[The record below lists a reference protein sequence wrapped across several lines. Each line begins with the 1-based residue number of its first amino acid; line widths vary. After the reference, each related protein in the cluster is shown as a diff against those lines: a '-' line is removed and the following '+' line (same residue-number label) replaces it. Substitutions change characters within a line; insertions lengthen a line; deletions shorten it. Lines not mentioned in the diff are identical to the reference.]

1 MKIALA
7 QLNPTIGDFQG
18 NLAQLEGVIKR
29 TAGDA
34 PDLIVF
40 SELFLTG
47 YPPRDFLERRD
58 FINAAERALAQ
69 CVELSAKHPA
79 PAILVGALRPARR
92 STGNGLH
99 NSAVLICGGRILFE
113 QAKTL
118 LPSYDVFDET
128 RYFEPA
134 PAIDVFSFKGER
146 LGITVCEDAWN
157 DESLLPKRSYP
168 VDPIRVLVERGAT
181 VLINLSASPFFI
193 GKESLRFQLIRNHV
207 RRHEKPFFL
216 VNQVGGN
223 DELIFDGD
231 SFALDYKGGTIAR
244 FPSFREH
251 VEIIESAAH
260 SSGLPFPAM
269 ETAES
274 IHRALILGL
283 SDYLRKCGF
292 QKAVLGLSG
301 GIDSS
306 LVCCLAAEA
315 LGPKNVLGIAM
326 PSDVSSSESIEDAER
341 LAKNLGTEFKIVPI
355 APLVNAYIN
364 SLSDHFK
371 GTPTGLAEE
380 NIQARIR
387 GNLLMAFSNK
397 FGYLTLSTG
406 NKSEL
411 SVGYCTLYGDM
422 SGGLSVIADLPK
434 TWVYRVA
441 LHVNEQSEI
450 IPERC
455 FTKPPSAELRP
466 DQKDQDTLPPYG
478 VLDGILGLYLEQE
491 LTGDEIVER
500 SFPRDT
506 VEWVIR
512 AVNKS
517 EYKRR
522 QAAPGLKLFPK
533 AFGMGRRMPIA
544 AKYPD

>member
-18 NLAQLEGVIKR
+18 NLSKIEGALER
-29 TAGDA
+29 TAAGA

-40 SELFLTG
+40 PELFLTG

-58 FINAAERALAQ
+58 FILAAERALAQ
-69 CVELSAKHPA
+69 CVELSTKHPS

-99 NSAVLICGGRILFE
+99 NSAVLIRGGRILFE

-134 PAIDVFSFKGER
+134 GSVEVFPFAGER

-157 DESLLPKRSYP
+157 DETLFPKRSYP
-168 VDPIRVLVERGAT
+168 TDPVRALVDRGAT

-193 GKESLRFQLIRNHV
+193 GKETLRFRLIRNHV

-231 SFALDYKGGTIAR
+231 SFALDSRGAIQAR

-251 VEIIESAAH
+251 VETVESFGNLIGR
-260 SSGLPFPAM
+260 SFPTA
-269 ETAES
+269 ETAEAM
-274 IHRALILGL
+274 HRALILGL
-283 SDYLRKCGF
+283 GDYLRKCGF
-292 QKAVLGLSG
+292 RKAVLGLSG

-315 LGPKNVLGIAM
+315 LGPENVLGIAM
-326 PSDVSSSESIEDAER
+326 PSDISSPESLEDAEG
-341 LAKNLGTEFKIVPI
+341 LAKNLGIEFKVVPI
-355 APLVNAYIN
+355 APMVDAYAG
-364 SLSDHFK
+364 SLACHFT
-371 GTPTGLAEE
+371 GNPAGLAEE
-380 NIQARIR
+380 NIQARVR
-387 GNLLMAFSNK
+387 GNILMAFSNK
-397 FGYLTLSTG
+397 FGHLTLSTG

-441 LHVNEQSEI
+441 REI
-450 IPERC
+450 NRGTEKIPERC

-466 DQKDQDTLPPYG
+466 DQKDQDTLPPYEI
-478 VLDGILGLYLEQE
+478 LDGILDLYLEQE
-491 LTGDEIVER
+491 CTADEILER
-500 SFPRDT
+500 GFQRET

>member
-18 NLAQLEGVIKR
+18 NLSKIEGIIERK
-29 TAGDA
+29 AGEA

-92 STGNGLH
+92 STGNGLY
-99 NSAVLICGGRILFE
+99 NSAVLIRGGRILFE

-134 PAIDVFSFKGER
+134 ADIDVFSFGGER
-146 LGITVCEDAWN
+146 LGISVCEDAWN

-168 VDPIRVLVERGAT
+168 VDPVRVLVDRGAT

-193 GKESLRFQLIRNHV
+193 GKETLRYRLIRNHV
-207 RRHEKPFFL
+207 RRHERPFFL

-231 SFALDYKGGTIAR
+231 SFALDSKGGTIAR

-251 VEIIESAAH
+251 VEVIESSAP
-260 SSGLPFPAM
+260 SSGSSFPAA

-274 IHRALILGL
+274 IHRALNLGL
-283 SDYLRKCGF
+283 SDYIRKCGF

-301 GIDSS
+301 GIDSA

-315 LGPKNVLGIAM
+315 LGPGNVLGIAM
-326 PSDVSSSESIEDAER
+326 PSDISSPESLEDAER
-341 LAKNLGTEFKIVPI
+341 LAKNLGIEFKVIPI
-355 APLVNAYIN
+355 APLVDAYRG
-364 SLSDHFK
+364 SLACHFA
-371 GTPTGLAEE
+371 GSAAGLAEE

-397 FGYLTLSTG
+397 FGHLTLSTG

-441 LHVNEQSEI
+441 AEINRQSEI
-450 IPERC
+450 IPKRC
-455 FTKPPSAELRP
+455 FSKPPSAELRP
-466 DQKDQDTLPPYG
+466 GQKDQDTLPPYE
-478 VLDGILGLYLEQE
+478 VLDGILELYLEHE

-500 SFPRDT
+500 SLPRET

-544 AKYPD
+544 AKYPG

>member
-18 NLAQLEGVIKR
+18 NLAQIEAVIKN
-29 TAGDA
+29 TAAAA

-47 YPPRDFLERRD
+47 YPPRDFLDRRD
-58 FINAAERALAQ
+58 FIDAAERALAQ
-69 CVELSAKHPA
+69 CVELSANHPA
-79 PAILVGALRPARR
+79 PALLVGALRPARR
-92 STGNGLH
+92 STGNGLS
-99 NSAVLICGGRILFE
+99 NSAVLIRGGRILFE

-134 PAIDVFSFKGER
+134 QDIDVFPLGGER
-146 LGITVCEDAWN
+146 LGITLCEDAWS
-157 DESLLPKRSYP
+157 DDSLLPKRSYP
-168 VDPIRVLVERGAT
+168 VDPVRILVDKGAT

-193 GKESLRFQLIRNHV
+193 GKEALRFRLVRSHV

-231 SFALDYKGGTIAR
+231 SFALDSKGGTIVR

-251 VEIIESAAH
+251 VEVV
-260 SSGLPFPAM
+260 
-269 ETAES
+269 ETAASASGSPFHAAETVES
-274 IHRALILGL
+274 IHRALIAGL
-283 SDYLRKCGF
+283 SDYIRKCGF
-292 QKAVLGLSG
+292 RKAVLGLSG

-315 LGPKNVLGIAM
+315 LGPENVLGIAM
-326 PSDVSSSESIEDAER
+326 PSGVSSPESLEDAER
-341 LAKNLGTEFKIVPI
+341 LAKNLGIEFKIVPI
-355 APLVNAYIN
+355 ARLVDAFTG
-364 SLSDHFK
+364 SLACHFA
-371 GTPTGLAEE
+371 GTPEGLAEE

-397 FGYLTLSTG
+397 FGHLTLSTG

-441 LHVNEQSEI
+441 LEVNRRSAV

-466 DQKDQDTLPPYG
+466 NQKDQDTLPPYE
-478 VLDGILGLYLEQE
+478 VLDGILELYLEQE

-500 SFPRDT
+500 NFSRET

-544 AKYPD
+544 AKYPN

>member
-1 MKIALA
+1 MRIALA
-7 QLNPTIGDFQG
+7 QLNPVIGDFQG
-18 NLAQLEGVIKR
+18 NLSKIEGAIR
-29 TAGDA
+29 QTAASA

-40 SELFLTG
+40 PELFLSG
-47 YPPRDFLERRD
+47 YPPRDFLDRRD
-58 FINAAERALAQ
+58 FVNAAERALAQ
-69 CVELSAKHPA
+69 AVDLSARHPA
-79 PAILVGALRPARR
+79 PALLIGALRPARR

-99 NSAVLICGGRILFE
+99 NSAVVIRAGRILFE

-134 PAIDVFSFKGER
+134 ADSEVFPFGGER
-146 LGITVCEDAWN
+146 LGVTVCEDAWN

-168 VDPIRVLVERGAT
+168 VDPVRVLVDRGAT

-193 GKESLRFQLIRNHV
+193 GKETLRVRLIRNHV
-207 RRHEKPFFL
+207 RRHQRPFFL

-231 SFALDYKGGTIAR
+231 SFALDPGGGTIAR

-251 VEIIESAAH
+251 IEVIDSSACSSESAF
-260 SSGLPFPAM
+260 LVM
-269 ETAES
+269 ETVES
-274 IHRALILGL
+274 IRRALLLGL
-283 SDYLRKCGF
+283 GDYIRKCGF
-292 QKAVLGLSG
+292 QRAVLGLSG

-326 PSDVSSSESIEDAER
+326 PSAVSSQESLEDADR
-341 LAKNLGTEFKIVPI
+341 LAKNLGIEFRIVPI
-355 APLVNAYIN
+355 EPLVRSYSD
-364 SLSDHFK
+364 SLSEHFK
-371 GTPTGLAEE
+371 GSSAGLAEE

-441 LHVNEQSEI
+441 AEINRRSEI
-450 IPERC
+450 IPGRC

-466 DQKDQDTLPPYG
+466 DQKDQDTLPPYEI
-478 VLDGILGLYLEQE
+478 LDGILDLYLEQE
-491 LTGDEIVER
+491 LIGDEIVER
-500 SFPRDT
+500 GYPRET
-506 VEWVIR
+506 VEWVIH
-512 AVNKS
+512 AVNRS

-533 AFGMGRRMPIA
+533 AFGTGRRMPIA
-544 AKYPD
+544 AKFPD